1 MESQKIGGN
10 TWVSPSLQETATY
23 RLDEI
28 DVCTCTW
35 ILSITYRLFTVA
47 KAPPT
52 GGNSTFTHHAIAA
65 YNNARGI
72 LKPHLPGAQTTSWN
86 IRALLV
92 GLNIST
98 MYFYILLYYV
108 L

>member
-10 TWVSPSLQETATY
+10 TLVSPSLQETATY

-35 ILSITYRLFTVA
+35 ILSITHTLFTVA

-52 GGNSTFTHHAIAA
+52 GGNSTFAHHAIAA
-65 YNNARGI
+65 NNDAWGI
-72 LKPHLPGAQTTSWN
+72 LKPHLPGAQTTS
-86 IRALLV
+86 
-92 GLNIST
+92 
-98 MYFYILLYYV
+98 
-108 L
+108 